1 MASAQGAWPAVL
13 LLSALFLVPPA
24 VSLAAGLRRIAA
36 LRRNGAGI
44 GPWLPAAVAFSAG
57 AIAVN
62 LAVIAATLLSP
73 GDGGLT
79 LGPGLA
85 IAALLS
91 WFCFGIWVAVL
102 IFGRRRR
109 RRAAY

>member
-1 MASAQGAWPAVL
+1 MASAQGALPAL
-13 LLSALFLVPPA
+13 LLVFALFLVPPA
-24 VSLAAGLRRIAA
+24 VSLATGIRRIAGLRRRGAA
-36 LRRNGAGI
+36 S
-44 GPWLPAAVAFSAG
+44 GPWLLAAAAFSAA

-62 LAVIAATLLSP
+62 LVVIAATLRTL

-79 LGPGLA
+79 LGPGHA

-91 WFCFGIWVAVL
+91 WFCFGIWLAIL

-109 RRAAY
+109 RRAAS

>member
-1 MASAQGAWPAVL
+1 MASAQGALPAL
-13 LLSALFLVPPA
+13 LFISALFLVPPA
-24 VSLAAGLRRIAA
+24 VSLAAGFRRVVDLRRRGVTPGRWLRAA
-36 LRRNGAGI
+36 T
-44 GPWLPAAVAFSAG
+44 AFSAG
-57 AIAVN
+57 AMAIN
-62 LAVIAATLLSP
+62 LVVIAATLWTL

-79 LGPGLA
+79 LGPGHA

-109 RRAAY
+109 RRTAY